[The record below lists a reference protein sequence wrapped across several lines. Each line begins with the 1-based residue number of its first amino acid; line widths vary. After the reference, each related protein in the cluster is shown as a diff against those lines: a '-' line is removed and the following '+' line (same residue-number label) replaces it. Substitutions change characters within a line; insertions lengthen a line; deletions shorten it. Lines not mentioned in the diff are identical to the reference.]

1 MGTTLLLA
9 DDHRLVREGLRR
21 VLEARSDLSVVA
33 EADDG
38 EEAVRAALARKP
50 DLALIDLTMPRLP
63 GSEAIRRIRAASPT
77 RCIAVS
83 MHELIGQVKQAFEA
97 GASGYVV
104 KSAAPAELLD
114 AVDAVRGGRTFLS
127 PAVAHFAADAI
138 ANAGVQKSR
147 HRNAITTREREVLG
161 MVAEGLSTKE
171 IASALGVSIRTI
183 ETHRSNLMRKL
194 EIRKA
199 SGLVRIAIQEGL
211 IAY

>member
-1 MGTTLLLA
+1 MRTTLLLA

-21 VLEARSDLSVVA
+21 LLEARSDLSVVA
-33 EADDG
+33 EVDDG
-38 EEAVRAALARKP
+38 QEAVHAALARKP

-63 GSEAIRRIRAASPT
+63 GAEAIRRIRAASPT

-83 MHELIGQVKQAFEA
+83 MHELIGQVRQAFEA

-104 KSAAPAELLD
+104 KSAAPAELLT
-114 AVDAVRGGRTFLS
+114 AVDAVRAGRTFLS

-138 ANAGVQKSR
+138 ANTAVHNGRQ
-147 HRNAITTREREVLG
+147 RNAITPREREVLV

-171 IASALGVSIRTI
+171 IASALGVSIKTI
-183 ETHRSNLMRKL
+183 ETHRANLMTKL
-194 EIRKA
+194 KIRKA
-199 SGLVRIAIQEGL
+199 SGLVRVAIQEGL